1 MQGGRSGVAYLDEEE
16 PPGGEG
22 DRLLAAVR
30 AGDETAFRA
39 LYRNLQPR
47 LLRYATALV
56 GGEAEDVTAEAW
68 LHIAR
73 DLHRF
78 RGDIDGFR
86 GWAATIVRN
95 RAMDALRARSRR
107 PADPADVTTL
117 AERPG
122 PEDTAGTA
130 LDALSSR
137 AAIAMIAA
145 LPRVE
150 AEAVLLRAVVGL
162 DSTAAGKVLGKRA
175 GAVRIAAHRGL
186 RRLAREFDVTALVP
200 AQRDGD
206 E

>member
-1 MQGGRSGVAYLDEEE
+1 MHGGRSGVAYVDEED
-16 PPGGEG
+16 PPGGT

-39 LYRNLQPR
+39 LYRHLQPR
-47 LLRYATALV
+47 LLRYAAALV

-107 PADPADVTTL
+107 PADPADVTAL
-117 AERPG
+117 AERAG

-130 LDALSSR
+130 LDALSTR
-137 AAIAMIAA
+137 WAISKIAA

-162 DSTAAGKVLGKRA
+162 DAATAGQVLGKRA
-175 GAVRIAAHRGL
+175 GAVRVAAHRGL
-186 RRLAREFDVTALVP
+186 RRLAEEFDVTALVP
-200 AQRDGD
+200 AQRGGGR
-206 E
+206 

>member
-1 MQGGRSGVAYLDEEE
+1 MHGGRSGVAYVDEED
-16 PPGGEG
+16 PPGET

-39 LYRNLQPR
+39 LYRHLQPR

-107 PADPADVTTL
+107 PADPADVTAL
-117 AERPG
+117 AERAG

-130 LDALSSR
+130 LDALSTR
-137 AAIAMIAA
+137 WAISKIAA

-162 DSTAAGKVLGKRA
+162 DATTAGQVLGKRA
-175 GAVRIAAHRGL
+175 GAVRVAAHRGL
-186 RRLAREFDVTALVP
+186 RRLAKEFDVTALVP
-200 AQRDGD
+200 AQRGG
-206 E
+206 ER

>member
-1 MQGGRSGVAYLDEEE
+1 MHGGRSGVAYLDEEE

-56 GGEAEDVTAEAW
+56 GGDAEDVTAEAW

-95 RAMDALRARSRR
+95 RAMDALRARTRR
-107 PADPADVTTL
+107 PADATDVTTL

>member
-1 MQGGRSGVAYLDEEE
+1 MQDVRGGVTCVDDGAR
-16 PPGGEG
+16 PGES
-22 DRLLAAVR
+22 DRVLAAVL
-30 AGDETAFRA
+30 AGDEAAFRA
-39 LYRNLQPR
+39 LYRALHPR

-56 GGEAEDVTAEAW
+56 GAEAEDVTAEAW

-95 RAMDALRARSRR
+95 RAMDAVRARQRR
-107 PADPADVTTL
+107 PADAVEVAIL
-117 AERPG
+117 VEQPG
-122 PEDTAGTA
+122 PEDTAGCA
-130 LDALSSR
+130 LDAISTR
-137 AAIAMIAA
+137 AAIAMISA

-162 DSTAAGKVLGKRA
+162 DATSAGRVLGKRA

-186 RRLAREFDVTALVP
+186 KRLAAELDIPRPRKA
-200 AQRDGD
+200 ASD

>member
-1 MQGGRSGVAYLDEEE
+1 
-16 PPGGEG
+16 
-22 DRLLAAVR
+22 
-30 AGDETAFRA
+30 
-39 LYRNLQPR
+39 
-47 LLRYATALV
+47 
-56 GGEAEDVTAEAW
+56 VTAEAW

-95 RAMDALRARSRR
+95 RAMDALRARTRR
-107 PADPADVTTL
+107 PADATDVTTL